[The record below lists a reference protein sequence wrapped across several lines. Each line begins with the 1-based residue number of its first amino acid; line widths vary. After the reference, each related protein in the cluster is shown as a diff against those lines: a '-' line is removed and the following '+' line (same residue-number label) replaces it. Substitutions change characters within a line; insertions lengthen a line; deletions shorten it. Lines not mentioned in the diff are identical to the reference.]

1 MRLNIYIISLSKYGP
16 VVSNIVIQGLHRW
29 PQIVN
34 EKSFPKLNLVETN
47 DVILQMCN
55 SVP

>member
-1 MRLNIYIISLSKYGP
+1 MRLHIYIISLLKYGP

-34 EKSFPKLNLVETN
+34 DKSFLKLNLVETN
-47 DVILQMCN
+47 DVILKM
-55 SVP
+55 